1 LDSLTKISSGITLQ
15 GQPIAIIASPGSSEI
30 GFQLIAMRFVD
41 NLTTPT
47 QSVYEYYSVTFA
59 EATFQEIANP
69 QSLHSNRGYEVGI
82 IYMDDFNRSSTALVS
97 PNNTEY
103 IPCGFSANKNGIRV
117 TIPPTQIAPYWAT
130 RYKFVIKPDSENYE
144 VIYTNL
150 FFTDPNTNE
159 VWFFLEGEN
168 TKKVEVGDRLIVKAD
183 TSGPLTN
190 CAYATV
196 LDKVS
201 QQAGFIDPEGDF
213 PVPAGVYM
221 KINPNSFSAILDPE
235 ATVAFGR
242 EQNCAPKGGS
252 YEKLAYLVN
261 KEDPDNPGSYI
272 DISIP
277 AGSRINFLLDWS
289 RIGVG
294 SACEKRGYKVEKV
307 LTSSADYD
315 NFEDWFRGDNVEIV
329 LTQGVSVDGITTAEF
344 LPINGILSTY
354 SFDVMYVQFYRDSIS
369 NALFLQLST
378 GLSCTGSGFPNSR
391 QYCATA
397 DITVFR
403 AIDTII
409 FETEPTDALP
419 DVFYENN
426 LSFSIDSNGNHMGN
440 VVDQNIASGIS
451 GVVDTE
457 FFNCFAFGNGA
468 ESYKIRDSI
477 IGRSFTLGERVTSTS
492 AQDYQEADRFADI
505 TYSGVFN
512 AETNVNKL
520 NEFNA
525 GLLNYKNLEVS
536 FGPIFI
542 LDGRETDVLA
552 LQEEKV
558 SYVLAGKN
566 LLSDSTGGGAIASVP
581 EVLGT
586 QIARNEKYGISFNP
600 ESYIQWGFNR
610 FFTDVKRGAVIQLV
624 GDSYSSEQLNVIS
637 EANMRTWFRD
647 EFNQYFNTQ
656 KLGGFDP
663 YMNEYVLTSNNI
675 DLPLSKE
682 CISCGV
688 TQTLNLSQPAPLG
701 TISKKYCYDLGDI
714 IGETSI
720 SWSPISNTGGNFQV
734 KAKYNGTT
742 YSSPVG
748 NTSGSLTFDKD
759 QILVNEVEVEIIF
772 TSAALSLELTIDCPT
787 PEELI
792 VVQVVLTNN
801 YEVGKSIHTQYRYTF
816 GSFTGPLLSNYVI
829 FGTGP
834 TVPVVSRYDTIVG
847 FEGQGAF
854 PPGGSLLTMR
864 TNKAVSDT
872 FVFDPL
878 TDKFRYARANVLY
891 PNTQSG
897 INTLLGVS
905 SIASPI
911 SGGSGTFEASFTVPA
926 NTGGKYL
933 YLIWD
938 LRDSVST
945 ELCYSSAS
953 AILPQKKSC
962 CACDKCNS
970 TCVSVQIVN
979 TSAINGAEVYFPLGR
994 TESCGTPSSTP
1005 LSIELDPGET
1015 FTTCLSYDD
1024 GLPFT
1029 VISGTA
1035 SVEVVSC
1042 TCD

>member
-1 LDSLTKISSGITLQ
+1 
-15 GQPIAIIASPGSSEI
+15 
-30 GFQLIAMRFVD
+30 
-41 NLTTPT
+41 
-47 QSVYEYYSVTFA
+47 
-59 EATFQEIANP
+59 
-69 QSLHSNRGYEVGI
+69 
-82 IYMDDFNRSSTALVS
+82 
-97 PNNTEY
+97 
-103 IPCGFSANKNGIRV
+103 
-117 TIPPTQIAPYWAT
+117 
-130 RYKFVIKPDSENYE
+130 
-144 VIYTNL
+144 
-150 FFTDPNTNE
+150 
-159 VWFFLEGEN
+159 
-168 TKKVEVGDRLIVKAD
+168 
-183 TSGPLTN
+183 
-190 CAYATV
+190 
-196 LDKVS
+196 
-201 QQAGFIDPEGDF
+201 
-213 PVPAGVYM
+213 
-221 KINPNSFSAILDPE
+221 
-235 ATVAFGR
+235 
-242 EQNCAPKGGS
+242 
-252 YEKLAYLVN
+252 
-261 KEDPDNPGSYI
+261 
-272 DISIP
+272 
-277 AGSRINFLLDWS
+277 
-289 RIGVG
+289 
-294 SACEKRGYKVEKV
+294 
-307 LTSSADYD
+307 
-315 NFEDWFRGDNVEIV
+315 
-329 LTQGVSVDGITTAEF
+329 
-344 LPINGILSTY
+344 
-354 SFDVMYVQFYRDSIS
+354 
-369 NALFLQLST
+369 
-378 GLSCTGSGFPNSR
+378 
-391 QYCATA
+391 
-397 DITVFR
+397 
-403 AIDTII
+403 
-409 FETEPTDALP
+409 
-419 DVFYENN
+419 
-426 LSFSIDSNGNHMGN
+426 
-440 VVDQNIASGIS
+440 
-451 GVVDTE
+451 
-457 FFNCFAFGNGA
+457 
-468 ESYKIRDSI
+468 
-477 IGRSFTLGERVTSTS
+477 
-492 AQDYQEADRFADI
+492 
-505 TYSGVFN
+505 
-512 AETNVNKL
+512 
-520 NEFNA
+520 
-525 GLLNYKNLEVS
+525 
-536 FGPIFI
+536 
-542 LDGRETDVLA
+542 
-552 LQEEKV
+552 
-558 SYVLAGKN
+558 VLAGKN